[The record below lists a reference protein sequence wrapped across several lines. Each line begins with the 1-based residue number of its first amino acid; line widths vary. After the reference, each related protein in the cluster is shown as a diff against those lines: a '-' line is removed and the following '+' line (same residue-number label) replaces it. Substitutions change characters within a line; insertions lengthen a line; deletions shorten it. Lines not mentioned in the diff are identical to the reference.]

1 MLILHDYRPSQNA
14 WKIRVLLG
22 LLNLPYQTREVSIFE
37 GAGQTDA
44 FLKLN
49 PTGAVPVLE
58 LEDGQAIAES
68 NAILT
73 YLADG
78 TAFLPSDRFGRAK
91 VGQWLCFE
99 QYNVEPVIGS
109 LRFWTLTG
117 RLKRNAAMVP
127 AKQEAAIKTL
137 TALDRSLADRA
148 WLVSDGLSIADL
160 SVYAYIHLAGDCGI
174 DLSSYPAVSTWLAQV
189 GEAIGRGFPVYPYSL
204 DPHSQVTD

>member
-22 LLNLPYQTREVSIFE
+22 LLDLPFETREVSIFE
-37 GAGQTDA
+37 GEGQTDA

-68 NAILT
+68 NAILG

-78 TAFLPSDRFGRAK
+78 SEFLPAARFDRAK

-127 AKQEAAIKTL
+127 AKQEAAVKTL
-137 TALDRSLADRA
+137 AALDRSLAGGA
-148 WLVSDGLSIADL
+148 WLVGERLSIADV
-160 SVYAYIHLAGDCGI
+160 SVYAYTHLAGDCGI
-174 DLSSYPAVSTWLAQV
+174 DLSIYSAVSAWLARV
-189 GEAIGRGFPVYPYSL
+189 GEAIGNDFPVHPYSL
-204 DPHSQVTD
+204 DPHSQVTN

>member
-22 LLNLPYQTREVSIFE
+22 LLDLPYDTREVSIFQ
-37 GAGQTDA
+37 GQGQSEA

-58 LEDGQAIAES
+58 LEDGESIAES
-68 NAILT
+68 NAILG

-78 TAFLPSDRFGRAK
+78 TEFLPSDRFGRAK

-99 QYNVEPVIGS
+99 QYNIEPVIGS

-117 RLKRNAAMVP
+117 RLKRNAALVP
-127 AKQEAAIKTL
+127 GKQEAAGKTL
-137 TALDRSLADRA
+137 TALDRNLIGRA
-148 WLVSDGLSIADL
+148 WLVGQRFSIADL
-160 SVYAYIHLAGDCGI
+160 SVYAYTHLAGDCGI
-174 DLSSYPAVSTWLAQV
+174 DLSTYPAVHDWAGRV
-189 GEAIGRGFPVYPYSL
+189 GEAIGRGFPVHPYSF
-204 DPHSQVTD
+204 DPHSELID

>member
-22 LLNLPYQTREVSIFE
+22 LLDLPYETREVAIFQ
-37 GAGQTDA
+37 GQGQTED

-68 NAILT
+68 NAILA

-78 TAFLPSDRFGRAK
+78 TEFLPSDRFGRAK

-127 AKQEAAIKTL
+127 AKREAAGKTL
-137 TALDRSLADRA
+137 TALDRGLAGRA
-148 WLVSDGLSIADL
+148 WLVGQRLSIADQSARQAL
-160 SVYAYIHLAGDCGI
+160 PFRAGKDSATPTQH
-174 DLSSYPAVSTWLAQV
+174 DPAAAV
-189 GEAIGRGFPVYPYSL
+189 
-204 DPHSQVTD
+204 

>member
-1 MLILHDYRPSQNA
+1 
-14 WKIRVLLG
+14 
-22 LLNLPYQTREVSIFE
+22 
-37 GAGQTDA
+37 
-44 FLKLN
+44 LKLD

-68 NAILT
+68 NAILA

-78 TAFLPSDRFGRAK
+78 SEFLPADRLGRAK

-117 RLKRNAAMVP
+117 RLKRDAAMVP
-127 AKQEAAIKTL
+127 AKQEAAVKTL
-137 TALDRSLADRA
+137 TALDRSLAGRA
-148 WLVSDGLSIADL
+148 WLVGERLTIADL
-160 SVYAYIHLAGDCGI
+160 SIYAYTHLAGDCGI
-174 DLSSYPAVSTWLAQV
+174 NLSTYPAVDAWLARV
-189 GEAIGRGFPVYPYSL
+189 GEVSEGDFPVYPYSL